1 MSVAYEDDGLD
12 RSGQTFP
19 LREAYPF
26 AYERKL
32 EAEASK
38 IKATRI
44 TWQRGTKSGV
54 RRGFMIRLF
63 QERGILDEFIQTSWK
78 FGQTSTGKK
87 MILWYTKIS
96 QEYDD
101 YLLTGNDNCQ
111 EISIIVDSNGL
122 SDNSNDE
129 TLEFALEAHLR
140 DFIAKHLSKL
150 EPGLKLFQENGAKG
164 IEYPIDGGRID
175 ILAVDAS
182 NKFVV
187 IELKLSR
194 GRNKTL
200 GQLLYY
206 MGWVDQNLG
215 GGPCRGI
222 IVASE
227 ISDELAVAVSR
238 VPGVTLSKYKM
249 NFEIENVKQVNHL

>member
-1 MSVAYEDDGLD
+1 MSVVNEDDSLD

-26 AYERKL
+26 AFEHQL
-32 EAEASK
+32 ETEASK
-38 IKATRI
+38 IKSTRI

-63 QERGILDEFIQTSWK
+63 QERGILEKFIEMSWQ
-78 FGQTSTGKK
+78 FGSTAAGKK
-87 MILWYTKIS
+87 MISWYTKIS

-101 YLLTGNDNCQ
+101 FLLTGNDSNQ
-111 EISIIVDSNGL
+111 EVSIVVNDNAL
-122 SDNSNDE
+122 SLGSSDE

-150 EPGLKLFQENGAKG
+150 EPGLKLFQENGTTG
-164 IEYPIDGGRID
+164 VEYPIDGGRID
-175 ILAVDAS
+175 ILAVDS
-182 NKFVV
+182 NNKFVV

-215 GGPCRGI
+215 SGPCRGI
-222 IVASE
+222 IVASD

-249 NFEIENVKQVNHL
+249 NFEIENVKQVS